1 MRMYSRAILT
11 SLVLIVV
18 TITMVGCGRRG
29 ALERMNASQTEM
41 ITIDY
46 QATPVEDTMPAQD
59 SGAQAGKTDST
70 TINTTAPT
78 ATPNMASQKDSSK
91 DRSDAQLDQL
101 MDELETALDELEAS
115 TVEADQDALLDA
127 TLATLGK

>member
-1 MRMYSRAILT
+1 MRMYSRAFIT

-29 ALERMNASQTEM
+29 ALERMSASQTEM

-59 SGAQAGKTDST
+59 SGAQARQADST
-70 TINTTAPT
+70 TSNTTAPT
-78 ATPNMASQKDSSK
+78 ATPKMAAQKDSSK
-91 DRSDAQLDQL
+91 ELSDAQLDQL

-115 TVEADQDALLDA
+115 IAEADQDALLDA

>member
-1 MRMYSRAILT
+1 MRMYSRAFIT

-29 ALERMNASQTEM
+29 ALDRMNASQTEM

-46 QATPVEDTMPAQD
+46 QATPVEDTMPTQD
-59 SGAQAGKTDST
+59 SAAQARQADSMT
-70 TINTTAPT
+70 SNTTAPT
-78 ATPNMASQKDSSK
+78 ATPMMASQRDSSK
-91 DRSDAQLDQL
+91 DLSDAQLDQL

-115 TVEADQDALLDA
+115 TAEADQDALLDA